1 LAQRLYQHR
10 EGRIPGFTRDHSIK
24 LLVVYEMFETMDEAI
39 LREMRLK
46 KWRRAWKIELIESQN
61 LYWEDLAI
69 GFGFDRLTD

>member
-1 LAQRLYQHR
+1 
-10 EGRIPGFTRDHSIK
+10 
-24 LLVVYEMFETMDEAI
+24 MFETMDEAI